1 MDNLLLL
8 TTIAA
13 SSLLGVGAG
22 ALVVKAMLALTG
34 RMLEAGGVSSAAD
47 TPRQRR
53 RRAA

>member
-13 SSLLGVGAG
+13 SSLLGVGAS
-22 ALVVKAMLALTG
+22 ALVVKAMLAVTG
-34 RMLEAGGVSSAAD
+34 RMLQAGGAGSPNA
-47 TPRQRR
+47 TRRQVR